1 MIQIY
6 DSIYKSLRGKTLV
19 LTTMVHSSPCTS
31 GFLVKQSEG
40 ETLQPVFVNE
50 NSSSA
55 WSAVLCV
62 EKKKKKELKDKIN
75 DNSDSSY
82 NPYSISIIHN
92 ILDVTCMHQYT
103 MKRH

>member
-6 DSIYKSLRGKTLV
+6 DSIYKTLSTIQGKILV

-62 EKKKKKELKDKIN
+62 EKKKKKG
-75 DNSDSSY
+75 
-82 NPYSISIIHN
+82 
-92 ILDVTCMHQYT
+92 V
-103 MKRH
+103 KRQNKRQLGFQL